1 MSDVTQILEEIKS
14 GDPTA
19 PDKLLP
25 LVYDELKKLAAARM
39 ASEEPG
45 QTLQATALV
54 HEAYIKLVGNLPFR
68 NVVPDPISD
77 GLTSGYI
84 DLGSVDSE
92 VNSELNP
99 RTWQSREHF
108 FRAAAKAMKRILLD
122 NARRKQAEKR
132 GGDRRRGQMIDVASP
147 ESMAPNELLE
157 LNEALERLGQ
167 VYPRHA
173 QLVELQFFAG
183 VTQEEAAACLGISVA
198 TARRHWVFA
207 RAWLYGQLAETT
219 DVKLKAVGD

>member
-19 PDKLLP
+19 LDKLLP
-25 LVYDELKKLAAARM
+25 LVYEELKKLAAAHM
-39 ASEEPG
+39 AAEKPG

-54 HEAYIKLVGNLPFR
+54 HEAYIRLVGNLPFKD
-68 NVVPDPISD
+68 VVPDPVSD
-77 GLTSGYI
+77 GPTVGYVDI
-84 DLGSVDSE
+84 GSVGSE
-92 VNSELNP
+92 VNNELDP
-99 RTWQSREHF
+99 RTWHSREHF

-147 ESMAPNELLE
+147 ETMAPNELLE